1 MEKDIN
7 HLPVD
12 PIEDGYFVRDDD
24 QNNVNDDVNDNV
36 IYNVEEYILLL
47 NKLWFLKR
55 LLKSP
60 RG

>member
-7 HLPVD
+7 YLPVD
-12 PIEDGYFVRDDD
+12 PIEDGDFARDDD
-24 QNNVNDDVNDNV
+24 QNNVNDDVNDNA